1 MSGLRALCRSPGPS
15 ADPRPGILDA
25 GLFGAVTLMVV
36 VTTFLTPPLLKWRCK
51 DGHWGER
58 I

>member
-1 MSGLRALCRSPGPS
+1 LRASCRSPGPRT
-15 ADPRPGILDA
+15 DPRPGILDA
-25 GLFGAVTLMVV
+25 GLFGAVTLMVM

-51 DGHWGER
+51 DGHQGKR